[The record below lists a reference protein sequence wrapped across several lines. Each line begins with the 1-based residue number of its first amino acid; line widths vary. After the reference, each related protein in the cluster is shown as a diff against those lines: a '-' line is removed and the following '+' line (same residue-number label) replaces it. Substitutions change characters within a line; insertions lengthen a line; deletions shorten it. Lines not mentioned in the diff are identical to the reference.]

1 MNSAIYLTIPLY
13 ARFHIHTEL
22 LEKKTLP
29 TLEDIMLKRDK
40 EETFFVFADSF
51 LSRVVGVAYW
61 RKHCAKMTIR
71 DMATILDEAFA
82 LLLLENYWESW
93 STKNV
98 EEYKTEVSFDEST
111 NQKRKGKQLGV
122 NTLVVPGVPNG
133 LGDGQRIASCDSIN
147 CTLKYKK
154 IEKRVMQFMWKKGI
168 GCVVLTTHPEKEKGL
183 FMIMNSL
190 SKLTTLMTYCA
201 DKFLFL
207 ALTFYILKQ
216 LFSSELAS
224 LNVNNHGYF

>member
-13 ARFHIHTEL
+13 ARFHIDTEL

-71 DMATILDEAFA
+71 DMATISDEAFA

-111 NQKRKGKQLGV
+111 NQKKGKQLGV

-133 LGDGQRIASCDSIN
+133 LGDGQRMASCDSIN

-190 SKLTTLMTYCA
+190 SKSTTLMTYCA

-207 ALTFYILKQ
+207 ALTSYILKQ

-224 LNVNNHGYF
+224 SNVNNHGYF

>member
-1 MNSAIYLTIPLY
+1 
-13 ARFHIHTEL
+13 
-22 LEKKTLP
+22 
-29 TLEDIMLKRDK
+29 MLKRNK

-61 RKHCAKMTIR
+61 RKHCGKMTIC
-71 DMATILDEAFA
+71 DMATILMK
-82 LLLLENYWESW
+82 LLPYFCWKTIGRAGLLKMLR
-93 STKNV
+93 STKQKSLLMRA
-98 EEYKTEVSFDEST
+98 KTK
-111 NQKRKGKQLGV
+111 KRKGKQLGV

-133 LGDGQRIASCDSIN
+133 LGDGQRMASCDSIN

-168 GCVVLTTHPEKEKGL
+168 GCIVLTTHPEKEKGL
-183 FMIMNSL
+183 FMIMNLL

-207 ALTFYILKQ
+207 ALTFYILKL

-224 LNVNNHGYF
+224 SNVNNNGYF